1 MGCGASKSAPSSS
14 GAPGSRASSRGGGM
28 PSFSGSAMGAQAS
41 DVDDL
46 DSFEPQS
53 FEEGME
59 KLFPRSFEA
68 ADWVETTASLLAGR
82 GFTKENSLACISV
95 CRDML
100 AVGLTHSVNET
111 WGDAVDG
118 SSIAGFL
125 ALGKTGLAT
134 LVQHAPPGYDRDR
147 FVFIAMPHLSISAG
161 GMLGSPEGLLSRFR
175 KELAAG
181 DVAIEADPLDTEYTA
196 AKQKLLAKLHFGRIP
211 SLATLTKTAAD
222 IAAETLDALI
232 ESTIRCVNSSFS
244 PRVLLRSKLTER
256 FRVCVCSAESADVA
270 VLVGVQVRGP
280 EDKDYIFTHSFYS
293 TVNGEKMLH
302 NKDLD
307 GLCKTAM
314 LSRFVSAAVSLTL
327 RESLLQM
334 TDR

>member
-14 GAPGSRASSRGGGM
+14 GSRASSRGGM

-68 ADWVETTASLLAGR
+68 ADWVETTASLLGGR

-232 ESTIRCVNSSFS
+232 ESTIRSVNSSFP
-244 PRVLLRSKLTER
+244 PRMLLRSKLTER
-256 FRVCVCSAESADVA
+256 FCVCAQRG
-270 VLVGVQVRGP
+270 VGGRGGACRRP
-280 EDKDYIFTHSFYS
+280 GPRAR
-293 TVNGEKMLH
+293 GEGLH
-302 NKDLD
+302 LH
-307 GLCKTAM
+307 AQ
-314 LSRFVSAAVSLTL
+314 
-327 RESLLQM
+327 LLQHRQRRE
-334 TDR
+334 DAPQQGP